1 VSREVFDD
9 TQLSAM
15 GQAIDQ
21 IMQTT
26 GEGAGLTREEVAHVV
41 FVVAC
46 ENSLFDPASLAKMAR
61 ENLALRNKLSR
72 IKGRLDQ
79 PRPARRNFNAGK
91 EASMSET

>member
-1 VSREVFDD
+1 MSGEVFDD

-21 IMQTT
+21 IMRAT
-26 GEGAGLTREEVAHVV
+26 GEGDGLTREEVAHVV

-46 ENSLFDPASLAKMAR
+46 ESGVFDAAALARMAR

-72 IKGRLDQ
+72 GKGRLDL

-91 EASMSET
+91 EASTSET

>member
-1 VSREVFDD
+1 MSRDVFDD

-21 IMQTT
+21 IMQAT
-26 GEGAGLTREEVAHVV
+26 GEETGLTREEVAHVV

-46 ENSLFDPASLAKMAR
+46 ESSAFDPATLAKSAR
-61 ENLALRNKLSR
+61 ENLALRNKLS
-72 IKGRLDQ
+72 IVNSGMAE

-91 EASMSET
+91 EASMSEA